1 MKHNLK
7 WIQSCNS
14 SPKLDGYWF
23 YDSAINLNF
32 LVVSSI
38 DTIKKRLKLNQKWH
52 KSNIFEYFK
61 AVKCVARYEPSAPIK
76 IGYIQLSYADLLNHQ
91 IWNIGKL
98 LKYPNHHHLGE
109 THLKEIFS

>member
-1 MKHNLK
+1 MKNNLK